1 MSDRDVIIA
10 IATNPHAKAS
20 LMRCAPLL
28 ALFAVVAVSVA
39 APLAAFAAE
48 LPLGVVEQGDA
59 QQVVLRF
66 DPSVRLLPG
75 AMVAIY
81 GPGRVE
87 KHPLTKA
94 VIVEA
99 RALVAKAQVIG
110 MQDMR
115 LRARITWSSS
125 APTAGM
131 DVVPL
136 PTEAAPN
143 AAPVLTGEAVEISAA
158 VEATVRVQLPL
169 SDPDGDTMSI
179 AWNIESASG
188 QGGTLGARLTTLPE
202 NTWTAPGKAGEATLV
217 VTARDVWGQELVTK
231 VRLIAKAD
239 DEWHKREPKSFARFG
254 AVLQPGATRL
264 TRDADGGWWGL
275 DEHAVALHHFNAGWL
290 LPITFAFAA
299 DKAPRRPVAVR
310 VFRKELLVLDAKRA
324 GVLVFGM
331 DGNPKRDFGAGSSPT
346 DFAIAADGTV
356 FIADQGAGG
365 VLVHEANGAFRARL
379 GMPGVGDQGFEGL
392 TRIALAAGGELYCL
406 DPALG
411 QIARFDRFQRRLDTW
426 KLQIDARNLPVDLA
440 LHPRGVLV
448 LLANGVVQVLNA
460 KGQATEAWKGLGE
473 AGLTDRPGAASG
485 LFVDTSGEVLVA
497 YPDYGLIARH
507 QADGIVSGVRG
518 PGLWALAHFAADG
531 LGRLHGLDTDL
542 LSLNTF
548 DAEGWKVAR
557 FGSSLKT
564 GGHFVG
570 PVAVATTPDGSAV
583 VVLDGSAMNV
593 VRYTGPKDKPL
604 VFAQP
609 GKNGGQF
616 QDPIGIAMDAEGR
629 TYVLDAKQHRVQVFD
644 AKGAFLFSF
653 GRYEKGKQADELP
666 DPRFIAV
673 SPAGDAAYVYE
684 DDTYEVKKFALDFTK
699 LQGIH
704 VNNAGGKGDGPGQ
717 FRAPLALA
725 CDRLGLLYVA
735 DGGRGDV
742 QVLDFRGSNAVAGTA
757 RKAADLGIKRIER
770 FVLAPDGQ
778 FYVGGSAN
786 FIGWRW

>member
-1 MSDRDVIIA
+1 
-10 IATNPHAKAS
+10 
-20 LMRCAPLL
+20 MRLAPLL
-28 ALFAVVAVSVA
+28 ALFAVAVVA
-39 APLAAFAAE
+39 AAGAAADAAE

-75 AMVAIY
+75 SMVAIY

-87 KHPLTKA
+87 KHPLTKEA
-94 VIVEA
+94 IIEA

-115 LRARITWSSS
+115 LRGRVTWSSVP
-125 APTAGM
+125 PTAGM
-131 DVVPL
+131 DAVPL
-136 PTEAAPN
+136 PNEAAPN
-143 AAPVLTGEAVEISAA
+143 AAPALTGAAAEITAV
-158 VEATVRVQLPL
+158 VEATVRVQVPI
-169 SDPDGDTMSI
+169 SDPDGDALSI
-179 AWNIESASG
+179 AWAVEGASG

-202 NTWTAPGKAGEATLV
+202 NTWTAPGKAGDATLV

-231 VRLIAKAD
+231 VHLTAKAD
-239 DEWHKREPKSFARFG
+239 DDWRKREPKIFARFG
-254 AVLQPGATRL
+254 AVKQPGATRL

-275 DEHAVALHHFNAGWL
+275 DESAVALHHFAPGWS
-290 LPITFAFAA
+290 LPTTFAFAV

-324 GVLVFGM
+324 GVLVYGM
-331 DGNPKRDFGAGSSPT
+331 DGNPKRDFGACSSPT
-346 DFAIAADGTV
+346 DLAIAADGTV

-379 GMPGVGDQGFEGL
+379 GMPGAGDQGFEGL
-392 TRIALAAGGELYCL
+392 TRIALAPGGELYCL

-426 KLQIDARNLPVDLA
+426 KLQLDARNLPVDLA

-448 LLANGVVQVLNA
+448 LLANGAVQLLNP

-473 AGLTDRPGAASG
+473 AGLTDRPGAASSM
-485 LFVDTSGEVLVA
+485 FVDASGEVLVA

-507 QADGIVSGVRG
+507 GADGIVTGVRG
-518 PGLWALAHFAADG
+518 PGLWEPARFAADG
-531 LGRLHGLDTDL
+531 LGRLHGLDTDK

-557 FGSSLKT
+557 YGSSVKT
-564 GGHFVG
+564 GGYFVE
-570 PVAVATTPDGSAV
+570 PIAIAATPDGSAL
-583 VVLDGSAMNV
+583 VVLDASVMNV
-593 VRYTGPKDKPL
+593 VRFTGPKDKPL

-616 QDPIGIAMDAEGR
+616 QKPIAIAMDAEGR

-644 AKGAFLFSF
+644 AKGAYLFAF
-653 GRYEKGKQADELP
+653 GRYEKGKQADELI
-666 DPRFIAV
+666 DPTMMAV
-673 SPAGDAAYVYE
+673 SPAGDAAYIY
-684 DDTYEVKKFALDFTK
+684 DYDTYEVKKFALDFAKT
-699 LQGIH
+699 QGTH

-717 FRAPLALA
+717 FRSPVALA

-735 DGGRGDV
+735 DGSRGDV

-770 FVLAPDGQ
+770 FILAPDGQ
-778 FYVGGSAN
+778 FYVGSSADLV
-786 FIGWRW
+786 GWRW